1 MSDTAAAHAAARL
14 LIQRLL
20 DSDIPQGDGF
30 DECRQILRNPEDGE
44 AALNAVF
51 TLLQGLVSD
60 PLYPLED
67 STRVVAVLKALARGE
82 LDLEALL

>member
-1 MSDTAAAHAAARL
+1 MSDTNAAHDDARL
-14 LIQRLL
+14 LVQRLL
-20 DSDIPQGDGF
+20 ESDIPQGDDF
-30 DECRQILRNPEDGE
+30 DECRRILRDPEDGE
-44 AALNAVF
+44 AALNAMF